1 MLNFTDAKNNQRG
14 STILYPTNSPL
25 HWWRGGRGEVLLALL
40 LLLTLSACTGLQ
52 ASAGTAPAPGTNA
65 PVAIAQ
71 GQVATSTPIPTAPA
85 VARPTYLVQRGDV
98 ADILE
103 TTGRWLPR
111 DQLSLSF
118 PTAGQVRTVY
128 VQRGAAVRAGDKLA
142 DLQITELENSLA
154 SANVSLEAAKANIS
168 QNTSITQSIQNA
180 QISLA
185 NARLRLEQIK
195 SNAPWAN
202 VNTAYNNMKSAE
214 AALEKAQRDLDA
226 ALSRPEQAASTVTQ
240 ARESVRQAEVS
251 YKNAQNSYYSAAQ
264 NYNSNKLD
272 QQTQENAVIQA
283 ELNLKNA
290 QLGTDV
296 DPNKLSTLQNA
307 QLRVD
312 QLKQQIEQ
320 ATLRAPIDGEILDV
334 NLKPGDSVKAF
345 DTLMT
350 IGKSQ
355 PREVVASIAFGD
367 ASQLTVGLIGIAQ
380 PLNRPD
386 QAVQSIVRRVPLNAR
401 EADQTTRVA
410 AQLDSLQTGAI
421 VELKL
426 PKRVRQNVLWLPP
439 VAIRT
444 FQGRNFVVLQ
454 TPDGPR
460 SVDVT
465 IGLQTRDRVEITA
478 GVNEGDVVV
487 GP

>member
-1 MLNFTDAKNNQRG
+1 LNGKIMKHIDKLIASIVF
-14 STILYPTNSPL
+14 ILAVA
-25 HWWRGGRGEVLLALL
+25 G
-40 LLLTLSACTGLQ
+40 CTGLQ
-52 ASAGTAPAPGTNA
+52 ANAGTAPAPGGPTNA
-65 PVAIAQ
+65 PIAIAQ
-71 GQVATSTPIPTAPA
+71 AQQNATSTPIPTAPA

-103 TTGRWLPR
+103 TSGRWLPR
-111 DQLSLSF
+111 DQLTLSF
-118 PTAGQVRTVY
+118 PIAGQVRTVY

-142 DLQITELENSLA
+142 DLQITDLENQLA
-154 SANVSLEAAKANIS
+154 SAQISLDTAKANLN
-168 QNTSITQSIQNA
+168 QNTTVTQNIQNA

-185 NARLRLEQIK
+185 NARLRLEQLK
-195 SNAPWAN
+195 ANVPWTS

-214 AALEKAQRDLDA
+214 ASLEKARRDLDS
-226 ALSRPEQAASTVTQ
+226 ALSRPDQPASTVDQ
-240 ARESVRQAEVS
+240 AREAVRQAEVS

-264 NYNSNKLD
+264 QYNSQQID
-272 QQTQENAVIQA
+272 QKTQENAVIQA

-290 QLGTDV
+290 QTGTDV

-307 QLRVD
+307 QLKVD
-312 QLKQQIEQ
+312 QIKQQIEQ

-334 NLKPGDSVKAF
+334 NLKPGDAVKAF

-367 ASQLTVGLIGIAQ
+367 ASQLTIGLIGIAQ
-380 PLNRPD
+380 PLNQPD
-386 QAVQSIVRRVPLNAR
+386 KAVQAIVRRVPLSAR

-410 AQLDSLQTGAI
+410 AQLNSLQSGTI

-426 PKRVRQNVLWLPP
+426 PKKVRQNVLWLPP
-439 VAIRT
+439 VAVRT

-465 IGLQTRDRVEITA
+465 LGLQTKDRVEITA
-478 GVNEGDVVV
+478 GVSEGDVVV

>member
-1 MLNFTDAKNNQRG
+1 MNN
-14 STILYPTNSPL
+14 II
-25 HWWRGGRGEVLLALL
+25 EKIFVAILL
-40 LLLTLSACTGLQ
+40 LLAVSGC
-52 ASAGTAPAPGTNA
+52 ASLNANAGTSPAPGA
-65 PVAIAQ
+65 PTTAPIAVAQ
-71 GQVATSTPIPTAPA
+71 NATSTPIPTAPA

-103 TTGRWLPR
+103 TSGRWLPR

-118 PTAGQVRTVY
+118 PIAGTVRTVY

-142 DLQITELENSLA
+142 DLQITDLENQLA
-154 SANVSLEAAKANIS
+154 SALISLDTAKANIN
-168 QNTSITQSIQNA
+168 QNNTVTQSIQNA
-180 QISLA
+180 QIALA
-185 NARLRLEQIK
+185 NARISLERTK
-195 SNAPWAN
+195 ANAPWTG

-214 AALEKAQRDLDA
+214 ASLEKAKRDLDS
-226 ALSRPEQAASTVTQ
+226 ALSHPELAASTVDQ
-240 ARESVRQAEVS
+240 ARESVRQAEVQ
-251 YKNAQNSYYSAAQ
+251 YKNSQNSYYSAAQ
-264 NYNSNKLD
+264 SYNSNKLD
-272 QQTQENAVIQA
+272 VQTQENAVIKA
-283 ELNLKNA
+283 ELDLKNA

-307 QLRVD
+307 QLKVD
-312 QLKQQIEQ
+312 QIKQQIEQ

-334 NLKPGDSVKAF
+334 NLKPGDAAKAF

-367 ASQLTVGLIGIAQ
+367 ASQLTIGLIGIAQ
-380 PLNRPD
+380 PLNQPD
-386 QAVQSIVRRVPLNAR
+386 KAVQAIVRRVPLNAR
-401 EADQTTRVA
+401 ESDQTTRVA
-410 AQLDSLQTGAI
+410 AQLNNLQSGTI

-426 PKRVRQNVLWLPP
+426 PKKVRQNVLWIPP
-439 VAIRT
+439 VALRT

-465 IGLQTRDRVEITA
+465 VGLSTKDRVEITA
-478 GVNEGDVVV
+478 GVSEGDVVI